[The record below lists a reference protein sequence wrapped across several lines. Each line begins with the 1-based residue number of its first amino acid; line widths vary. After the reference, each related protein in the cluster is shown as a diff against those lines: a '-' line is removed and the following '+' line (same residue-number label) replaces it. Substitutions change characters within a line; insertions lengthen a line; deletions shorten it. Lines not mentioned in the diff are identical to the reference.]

1 MFSLTNQV
9 TFTKFRKFYKRMAKE
24 RKRQVQDILK
34 KVKTIQKED
43 LSIIKNPRK

>member
-9 TFTKFRKFYKRMAKE
+9 TFTKFKKFYKRMAKE
-24 RKRQVQDILK
+24 RKKQVQDIWK

-43 LSIIKNPRK
+43 LSVIKNRGK

>member
-9 TFTKFRKFYKRMAKE
+9 TFTKIKKFYKRMAKE
-24 RKRQVQDILK
+24 RKKQVQDIWK

-43 LSIIKNPRK
+43 ISVIKNRGK